1 MKSLDGVP
9 DVDVDKLTHVNAMR
23 HFRFDPFATR
33 PKEEC
38 TVGALRRKAAAE
50 GVDTSPLS
58 VKARKGTR
66 DTSATFLTK
75 RH

>member
-1 MKSLDGVP
+1 
-9 DVDVDKLTHVNAMR
+9 MR
-23 HFRFDPFATR
+23 HFRFDPLAVR
-33 PKEEC
+33 PREDC
-38 TVGALRRKAAAE
+38 TVGALRRRAAAA

-58 VKARKGTR
+58 VEARKGTR